1 MNETTPHA
9 AVRGFLDAVAE
20 RDFDRAREFLAD
32 AGFSYRS
39 PLSDFDDATAFIAD
53 ISRVG
58 PILERIEVRR
68 TFVDGDEVCTIINFY
83 TRMDRLQVTPV
94 VQWSRVADGHIVAME
109 VFFDARQY
117 AGMFELD

>member
-1 MNETTPHA
+1 MTEKTPD
-9 AVRGFLDAVAE
+9 AVVQGFLDAVAE

-39 PLSDFDDATAFIAD
+39 PLSDLDDATAFIAD

-68 TFVDGDEVCTIINFY
+68 TFVDGDEVCTIINFFS
-83 TRMDRLQVTPV
+83 RMDRLQVTPV
-94 VQWSRVADGHIVAME
+94 VQWSRVADGRIAAIE

-117 AGMFELD
+117 ASMFEVE